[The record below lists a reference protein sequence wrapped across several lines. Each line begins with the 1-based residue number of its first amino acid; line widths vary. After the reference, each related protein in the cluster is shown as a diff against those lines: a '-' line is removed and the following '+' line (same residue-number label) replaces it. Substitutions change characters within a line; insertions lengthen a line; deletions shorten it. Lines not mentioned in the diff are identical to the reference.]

1 MTSQQT
7 PELNHHDDQSQG
19 GTRVVGVSILYEGR
33 ESEKDRVREKGR
45 ERRGGERETQY
56 ETLLYR
62 DLLTDT
68 FAYY

>member
-1 MTSQQT
+1 MRGESQKKI
-7 PELNHHDDQSQG
+7 E
-19 GTRVVGVSILYEGR
+19 RI
-33 ESEKDRVREKGR
+33 VREM
-45 ERRGGERETQY
+45 GGERETQY